1 VRVAIDDF
9 GTGYSSLSLLQRFP
23 IHRLKIDR
31 SFVAGVAD
39 KPDARA
45 LVRTIIAMCDSLGL
59 DTVAEGVESVH
70 QLHTLGELRCA
81 KAQGYLI
88 SHPVPPEQMAST
100 VALLSDIGAWP
111 RIRNPRI

>member
-1 VRVAIDDF
+1 
-9 GTGYSSLSLLQRFP
+9 
-23 IHRLKIDR
+23 
-31 SFVAGVAD
+31 
-39 KPDARA
+39 
-45 LVRTIIAMCDSLGL
+45 VRTIIAMCDSLGL